1 MDTSVSYVEKKVMT
15 KKIVTTTEHS
25 QPEINPP
32 CPHPPQADQQIINPH
47 RPRTSQQILNRK
59 HQHQNNFKITTPI
72 KPNILKAGYNPT
84 ITKCLVEGF
93 TTGFKIPFTG
103 KEEPTVST
111 NLKSAKENID
121 ILQTKI
127 DREIASGRVAGPFHT
142 PPFGNFR
149 VSPLGLVPKRSGTN
163 AFRLMTVYHIPSLT
177 EYLIQIE
184 PSIINQLT
192 MQFKLYCNMEER
204 APSARLTLN
213 MHTKL
218 YQSVLHLAI
227 Y

>member
-1 MDTSVSYVEKKVMT
+1 MKVGAEIEHVNIDTSVSYVDKKVMA
-15 KKIVTTTEHS
+15 KKSVTTTAHS

-47 RPRTSQQILNRK
+47 PPRTSQQILNRK
-59 HQHQNNFKITTPI
+59 HQHKNNIKITTPI
-72 KPNILKAGYNPT
+72 KPNILKAGYNPP
-84 ITKCLVEGF
+84 ITTFLVEGF

-103 KEEPTVST
+103 KEVST

-127 DREIASGRVAGPFHT
+127 DREITAGRVAGPFRT

-163 AFRLMTVYHIPSLT
+163 AFRVVHHLYHPAGSSVNDGIS
-177 EYLIQIE
+177 YIV
-184 PSIINQLT
+184 IN
-192 MQFKLYCNMEER
+192 
-204 APSARLTLN
+204 
-213 MHTKL
+213 
-218 YQSVLHLAI
+218 
-227 Y
+227 